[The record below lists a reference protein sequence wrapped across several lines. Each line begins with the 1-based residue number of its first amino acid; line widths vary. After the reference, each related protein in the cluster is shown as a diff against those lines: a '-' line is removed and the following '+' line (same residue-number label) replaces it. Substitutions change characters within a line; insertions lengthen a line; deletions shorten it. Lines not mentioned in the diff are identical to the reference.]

1 MIQLIDK
8 VDCDALHKSIV
19 KPEAFTKAIL
29 IQDAGTTD
37 HLFALLMIDKARA
50 VLVAQGGMRLNA
62 TTGGGM
68 LKLQAF
74 RNQLYKAG
82 VRSQELRFCAASTYT
97 EHLAG
102 GAERFDPAWFVEPT
116 FPDLLTRFAAWRA
129 GNATW

>member
-8 VDCDALHKSIV
+8 VDCDALNKSIV

-29 IQDAGTTD
+29 IQDAGTMD
-37 HLFALLMIDKARA
+37 HLFALLMIDRSRA

-62 TTGGGM
+62 TTGSGM

-82 VRSQELRFCAASTYT
+82 VRSQELRFCAPSTYS
-97 EHLAG
+97 EHLT

-116 FPDLLTRFAAWRA
+116 FADLVTRFAAWRA

>member
-8 VDCDALHKSIV
+8 VDCDRLHESIV
-19 KPEAFTKAIL
+19 KSEAFTKAVL
-29 IQDAGTTD
+29 IQDAGTMD
-37 HLFALLMIDKARA
+37 HLFALVMIDKTRA
-50 VLVAQGGMRLNA
+50 VLVTQGSMRLNA

-82 VRSQELRFCAASTYT
+82 VRSQELKFCAPGTYS
-97 EHLAG
+97 EHVL

-116 FPDLLTRFAAWRA
+116 FPNLITRFAAWRA

>member
-19 KPEAFTKAIL
+19 KSEAFTKAVL
-29 IQDAGTTD
+29 IQDAGTMD
-37 HLFALLMIDKARA
+37 HLFGLVMIDKTRA
-50 VLVAQGGMRLNA
+50 VLVTQGSMRLNA
-62 TTGGGM
+62 TAGGGM

-82 VRSQELRFCAASTYT
+82 VRSQELKFCAPGTYS
-97 EHLAG
+97 EHVL

-116 FPDLLTRFAAWRA
+116 FPDLVTRFAAWRA